1 MEHLEHTQI
10 SIQLMYRN
18 IFLDPLYI
26 THNMLTYIYIYIWKA
41 GRGENIEKEFS
52 QSIYNLL

>member
-10 SIQLMYRN
+10 SIQ
-18 IFLDPLYI
+18 F
-26 THNMLTYIYIYIWKA
+26 TEIYFWTLSILHTTQHAYLCIYIWKA